1 MVNLNEM
8 KAARVRTGQ
17 SQADIAKA
25 LNVSLATYN
34 RYETGKSVMD
44 IDSVLKFCQACCIND
59 PAERAYI
66 FLT

>member
-1 MVNLNEM
+1 MMKLNEV
-8 KAARVRTGQ
+8 KAARIKAGY
-17 SQADIAKA
+17 SQEDIAKA

-34 RYETGKSVMD
+34 RYENGKAEMTLNN
-44 IDSVLKFCQACCIND
+44 VLKFCQVCNIND